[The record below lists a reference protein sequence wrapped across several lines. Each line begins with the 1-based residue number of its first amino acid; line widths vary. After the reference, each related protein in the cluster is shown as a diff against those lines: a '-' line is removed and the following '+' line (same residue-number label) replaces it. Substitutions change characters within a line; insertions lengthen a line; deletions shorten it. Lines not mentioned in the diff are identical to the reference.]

1 MADPDQSEGIVE
13 RLSRQGE
20 EALGKVA
27 EELIANPVI
36 NGAIARA
43 LEAREKAVLAQ
54 EAAMGALNIPSAAD
68 VERVT
73 RRLRSLSQ
81 RLEGIEDAIDRLE
94 ERLAAASA
102 RSGDER
108 LAAIEERLDEIAR
121 DLGALR
127 ESVAPSEA
135 AVPQA
140 QERLTVDRLGRAGS
154 AAPTGNLA
162 RWPSDQASRASYPK
176 RSATPSSARSTR
188 RSAPPAAAVRPRR
201 GRSTTWR
208 ARSTSCAAAPRIGS
222 AAAVDRWPRRSR
234 AAGSPP
240 TTTSAS

>member
-1 MADPDQSEGIVE
+1 MAHLEENESFVD

-20 EALGKVA
+20 EALGKIA

-94 ERLAAASA
+94 ERVAAASA
-102 RSGDER
+102 GRPPDEH
-108 LAAIEERLDEIAR
+108 LAAIEERLEEIGR

-127 ESVAPSEA
+127 ESVAPDDAS
-135 AVPQA
+135 VPRA
-140 QERLTVDRLGRAGS
+140 QERLTVTDS
-154 AAPTGNLA
+154 
-162 RWPSDQASRASYPK
+162 
-176 RSATPSSARSTR
+176 
-188 RSAPPAAAVRPRR
+188 
-201 GRSTTWR
+201 
-208 ARSTSCAAAPRIGS
+208 
-222 AAAVDRWPRRSR
+222 
-234 AAGSPP
+234 
-240 TTTSAS
+240 

>member
-1 MADPDQSEGIVE
+1 MTEPDQDESIVD

-20 EALGKVA
+20 EALGKIA

-36 NGAIARA
+36 GGAISRA

-102 RSGDER
+102 ASSDEP
-108 LAAIEERLDEIAR
+108 LAAIEERLDEIVR

-127 ESVAPSEA
+127 DSVAPSEA
-135 AVPQA
+135 PVPRA
-140 QERLTVDRLGRAGS
+140 QERLTVGD
-154 AAPTGNLA
+154 T
-162 RWPSDQASRASYPK
+162 
-176 RSATPSSARSTR
+176 
-188 RSAPPAAAVRPRR
+188 
-201 GRSTTWR
+201 
-208 ARSTSCAAAPRIGS
+208 
-222 AAAVDRWPRRSR
+222 
-234 AAGSPP
+234 
-240 TTTSAS
+240 